1 VTENRHSGRDVDLS
15 ELVQVLWSGKWWLA
29 GITLAGAALSVLL
42 ALSLPNIYRSE
53 ILLSP
58 VDSSLQSS
66 QLGQLGGVA
75 ALAGINLN
83 SSGNK
88 KATLALEVLQSRE
101 FVSNFIE
108 QHNLFVPLFAV
119 ESWNIHDNSFNY
131 KTGDYDVETG
141 TWLREADPPRQ
152 AKPSLQE
159 AYKEFMLGME
169 IQERKANGTIV
180 VAIEHYSPYLAQRWV
195 TDLVTELD
203 YKMKALDMAE
213 ATRSLQYLEQQL
225 QKTSVEELRRA
236 LYQLIEE
243 QTKTLMLAEV
253 SDQYVFKIIDP
264 AIVSE
269 IQHKPRRALL
279 CIVITLFSAL
289 LAGFIVLV
297 RYFSKRS
304 A

>member
-1 VTENRHSGRDVDLS
+1 MTENRHSGRDVDLS

-131 KTGDYDVETG
+131 KTGD
-141 TWLREADPPRQ
+141 
-152 AKPSLQE
+152 
-159 AYKEFMLGME
+159 
-169 IQERKANGTIV
+169 
-180 VAIEHYSPYLAQRWV
+180 
-195 TDLVTELD
+195 
-203 YKMKALDMAE
+203 
-213 ATRSLQYLEQQL
+213 
-225 QKTSVEELRRA
+225 
-236 LYQLIEE
+236 
-243 QTKTLMLAEV
+243 
-253 SDQYVFKIIDP
+253 
-264 AIVSE
+264 
-269 IQHKPRRALL
+269 
-279 CIVITLFSAL
+279 
-289 LAGFIVLV
+289 
-297 RYFSKRS
+297 
-304 A
+304 

>member
-1 VTENRHSGRDVDLS
+1 
-15 ELVQVLWSGKWWLA
+15 
-29 GITLAGAALSVLL
+29 
-42 ALSLPNIYRSE
+42 
-53 ILLSP
+53 
-58 VDSSLQSS
+58 
-66 QLGQLGGVA
+66 
-75 ALAGINLN
+75 
-83 SSGNK
+83 
-88 KATLALEVLQSRE
+88 
-101 FVSNFIE
+101 
-108 QHNLFVPLFAV
+108 
-119 ESWNIHDNSFNY
+119 
-131 KTGDYDVETG
+131 
-141 TWLREADPPRQ
+141 
-152 AKPSLQE
+152 
-159 AYKEFMLGME
+159 M
-169 IQERKANGTIV
+169 